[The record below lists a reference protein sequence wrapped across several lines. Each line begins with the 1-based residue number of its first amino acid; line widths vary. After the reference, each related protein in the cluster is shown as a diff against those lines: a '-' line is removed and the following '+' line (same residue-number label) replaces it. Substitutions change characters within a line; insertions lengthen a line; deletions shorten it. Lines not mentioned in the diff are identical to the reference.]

1 MNRISERLT
10 PFQENQLQWLKSQ
23 VNKMQDIK
31 YRRAEDGEDKNA
43 GQNLWLAR
51 EELSTFVRKL
61 REAGK
66 KV

>member
-1 MNRISERLT
+1 MNRISEILT

-23 VNKMQDIK
+23 VNKMQD
-31 YRRAEDGEDKNA
+31 RRSEDGEDKNA

>member
-1 MNRISERLT
+1 MNRISEILT

-31 YRRAEDGEDKNA
+31 YRRSEDGEDKNA

>member
-1 MNRISERLT
+1 
-10 PFQENQLQWLKSQ
+10 
-23 VNKMQDIK
+23 MQDIK
-31 YRRAEDGEDKNA
+31 YRRSEDGEDKNA

>member
-1 MNRISERLT
+1 
-10 PFQENQLQWLKSQ
+10 
-23 VNKMQDIK
+23 MQDIK

>member
-1 MNRISERLT
+1 MNQLSEKLT
-10 PFQENQLQWLKSQ
+10 PFQENELQWLKSQ

-31 YRRAEDGEDKNA
+31 YGREENKNA